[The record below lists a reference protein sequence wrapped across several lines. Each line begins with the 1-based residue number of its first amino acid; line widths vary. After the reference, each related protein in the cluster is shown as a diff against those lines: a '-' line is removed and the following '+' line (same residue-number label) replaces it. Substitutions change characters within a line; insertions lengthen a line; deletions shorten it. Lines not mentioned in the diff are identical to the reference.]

1 ECKNTDYGD
10 EDEACKFA
18 NANEMD
24 LIVMNPGIVIG
35 PILQPTLNFSVGVV
49 VELTKGKD
57 PFMSK
62 SYRFVDVRDV
72 SLAHI
77 KALETPSA
85 NGRYIIDGPVIAT
98 LKDIEKILREFVP
111 YLCIGDDKNNE
122 DIDLDLV
129 TYKVSVEKVRSLG
142 IEFTPTETSLR
153 DTVFSLKEKCL
164 L

>member
-1 ECKNTDYGD
+1 
-10 EDEACKFA
+10 
-18 NANEMD
+18 
-24 LIVMNPGIVIG
+24 MNPGIVIG

-62 SYRFVDVRDV
+62 SYRFADVRDV

-98 LKDIEKILREFVP
+98 LKDIEKVLREFVP
-111 YLCIGDDKNNE
+111 YLCIGDDK
-122 DIDLDLV
+122 
-129 TYKVSVEKVRSLG
+129 
-142 IEFTPTETSLR
+142 
-153 DTVFSLKEKCL
+153 
-164 L
+164 